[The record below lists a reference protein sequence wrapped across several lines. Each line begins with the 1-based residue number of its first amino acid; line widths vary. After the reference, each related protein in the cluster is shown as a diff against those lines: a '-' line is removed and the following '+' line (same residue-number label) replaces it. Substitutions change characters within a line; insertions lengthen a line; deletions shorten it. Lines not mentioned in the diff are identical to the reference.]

1 MPDMALAA
9 WITLGVIVVALFLFA
24 TEKLPV
30 DVVALLIMLSL
41 TLTGVITPE
50 QGVAGFS
57 NPATLTVAFMFVL
70 SAALLKT
77 GALQVLAHQLADLF
91 KRNYALGMV
100 LMMLLTAAISAFIN
114 NTPVVAVFIPVIL
127 QIAHTAGLS
136 PTKMLIPLSFA
147 SIFGGT
153 CTLVG
158 TSTNILVSGIAESV
172 GVGEIGMFT
181 MLPMGLVLVAAG
193 VLYMTVVGQRLLP
206 KHRGQSDLA
215 TEFGIRDYLTE
226 LELTP
231 SAVDAGVAIMHAAL
245 VRDYDLDVIEVR
257 RGAQRFGLP
266 PGDFVLAAGD
276 TLKVRCDLV
285 KMGELKQAAGVRIA
299 PQAAGERGAL
309 RGRNAT
315 LVELVILAD
324 KGVQGKTLRDLDFR
338 RRYRAVPMAIRHRE
352 AVQHEHLYDTP
363 LRAGDVILA
372 EVKTHYIDTL
382 KAQERAQQ
390 TPFVVLSERPLLDF
404 HRKKFAVVLATIV
417 AVIALAAFNLL
428 NIMMGAIAGVV
439 LLVLVGVLDM
449 REAYQAINW
458 RIVFLLA
465 GALSLGQ
472 AMKNSGLDVLV
483 AESMVGFLGSW
494 GPIAILSGVYLVTSG
509 FTEVMSNNA
518 AAALMA
524 PIAIAV
530 AQSLGVSPMP
540 FLMAVT
546 FSASASFMTPVGY
559 QTNTMVYSAGQYRF
573 LDFVK
578 VGTALNL
585 LFWLL
590 ATLLIPVLY
599 PF

>member
-1 MPDMALAA
+1 MALAA
-9 WITLGVIVVALFLFA
+9 WITLGVIVVALVLFA
-24 TEKLPV
+24 TEKLSV
-30 DVVALLIMLSL
+30 DVVALLIMVTL
-41 TLTGVITPE
+41 TLTGVISPE
-50 QGVAGFS
+50 EGVAGFS

-77 GALQVLAHQLADLF
+77 GALQVLAHQLSGLF
-91 KRNYALGMV
+91 KRNYGLGMV
-100 LMMLLTAAISAFIN
+100 LMMLLTAVISAFIN
-114 NTPVVAVFIPVIL
+114 NTPVVAVFIPVVL
-127 QIAHTAGLS
+127 QIAHASGLS

-153 CTLVG
+153 CTLIG
-158 TSTNILVSGIAESV
+158 TSTNILVSGIAE
-172 GVGEIGMFT
+172 GAGLGAFGMFT
-181 MLPMGLVLVAAG
+181 MLPMGAVLVAAG
-193 VLYMTVVGQRLLP
+193 VLYMTVVGQHLLP
-206 KHRGQSDLA
+206 LHRGKKSLEED
-215 TEFGIRDYLTE
+215 FGIRDYLTE
-226 LELTP
+226 IELEATA
-231 SAVDAGVAIMHAAL
+231 SDAGVAIMAAAL
-245 VRDYDLDVIEVR
+245 VRDYDLDVLEVR
-257 RGAQRFGLP
+257 REGQRFTLP
-266 PGDFVLAAGD
+266 PGDFVLAVGD

-285 KMGELKQAAGVRIA
+285 QMGELKQAEGIKIA
-299 PQAAGERGAL
+299 PPNAGERGAL

-315 LVELVILAD
+315 LVELVILSE
-324 KGVQGKTLRDLDFR
+324 KGVEGKTLRDLDFR

-352 AVQHEHLYDTP
+352 EVQHEHLYDTP
-363 LRAGDVILA
+363 LKAGDVILA

-390 TPFVVLSERPLLDF
+390 TPFAVLSERPLLDF

-417 AVIALAAFNLL
+417 GVIALASLHVL
-428 NIMMGAIAGVV
+428 DIMMGAIAGVV
-439 LLVLVGVLDM
+439 VLVLVGVLDM
-449 REAYQAINW
+449 REAYRAINW

-472 AMKNSGLDVLV
+472 AMKNSGLDVQV
-483 AESMVGFLGSW
+483 AESMIGALGPW
-494 GPIAILSGVYLVTSG
+494 GPVAILSGVYLITSG